1 MIKKDIKLN
10 NKIVFKTLTLL
21 TIGISLIAC
30 TTMAQEESASGVLQ
44 GVYTTEQAQR
54 GSDTFKDICR
64 NCHIPR
70 DFRSIFKQSENT
82 VAVINDYYG
91 LISNTMPQDS
101 PGSLSEETYLDV
113 IAYFMSLNG
122 LAAADVTQ

>member
-1 MIKKDIKLN
+1 MNI
-10 NKIVFKTLTLL
+10 KIVFKSLTLL
-21 TIGISLIAC
+21 IITLSLIAC
-30 TTMAQEESASGVLQ
+30 TTMAQEETASGVLQ

-82 VAVINDYYG
+82 VAIINDYYG

-113 IAYFMSLNG
+113 ISYFMSLNG
-122 LAAADVTQ
+122 IAAVDAAK

>member
-1 MIKKDIKLN
+1 LN
-10 NKIVFKTLTLL
+10 IKIVFKSLTLL
-21 TIGISLIAC
+21 IITLSLIAC
-30 TTMAQEESASGVLQ
+30 TTMAQEETASGVLQ

-82 VAVINDYYG
+82 VAIINDYYG
-91 LISNTMPQDS
+91 LISITMPQDS

-113 IAYFMSLNG
+113 ISYFMSLNG
-122 LAAADVTQ
+122 IAAVDAAK

>member
-1 MIKKDIKLN
+1 LN
-10 NKIVFKTLTLL
+10 IKIVFKSLTLL
-21 TIGISLIAC
+21 IITLSLIAC
-30 TTMAQEESASGVLQ
+30 TTMAQEETASGVLQ

-82 VAVINDYYG
+82 VAIINDYYG

-113 IAYFMSLNG
+113 ISYFMSLNG
-122 LAAADVTQ
+122 IAAVDAAK

>member
-1 MIKKDIKLN
+1 MNVKNKL
-10 NKIVFKTLTLL
+10 VFKSLAIILMVV
-21 TIGISLIAC
+21 SLIAC
-30 TTMAQEESASGVLQ
+30 TTMAQEESAPGVLQ
-44 GVYTTEQAQR
+44 GVYTAEQAQR

-82 VAVINDYYG
+82 VAIINDYYG
-91 LISNTMPQDS
+91 LISITMPQDS

-122 LAAADVTQ
+122 LAAADAAQ

>member
-1 MIKKDIKLN
+1 M
-10 NKIVFKTLTLL
+10 
-21 TIGISLIAC
+21 AC
-30 TTMAQEESASGVLQ
+30 TTMAQDESAPGVLQ
-44 GVYTTEQAQR
+44 GVYTAEQAQR
-54 GSDTFKDICR
+54 GADTFKDICR

-82 VAVINDYYG
+82 VAIINDYYG

-101 PGSLSEETYLDV
+101 PGSLSDETYLDI

-122 LAAADVTQ
+122 IAALDAS